1 MNNGYIKLHRKIL
14 DWQWYTD
21 TNTFKL
27 FIHLL
32 LTANIEDK
40 MWRNVEVKRGQ
51 LITSREHLAHA
62 TNLSV
67 QQVRSCIDK
76 LKNSNEILIKSTNKY
91 TLITI
96 VKYNDYQDSSQ
107 NNNQQITNK
116 QPTNNQQITTTK
128 EYKNIRNKEYSSSIV
143 SEYEKNIGTLNGIVY
158 EELMSYAEDMSEELI
173 NEAIHIASRNN
184 KRSWSYVKAILDR
197 WTKNGYKQL
206 VDLKNDKKIIRPNFT
221 DNQLNDL
228 ENLYEN

>member
-96 VKYNDYQDSSQ
+96 VKYNDYQDSLQ

-173 NEAIHIASRNN
+173 IEAIHIACRNN
-184 KRSWSYVKAILDR
+184 KKMWSYIKSILNN
-197 WTKNGYKQL
+197 WNKKGYT
-206 VDLKNDKKIIRPNFT
+206 VVADIEDKITSEREER
-221 DNQLNDL
+221 LRLL
-228 ENLYEN
+228 EGL